1 MTMSLSIRLLRI
13 GKRRGIRELDNRRL
27 RRNQRRLGRAALRP
41 LGVDQLL
48 LATMVKGKGRT
59 KLELLRITLA
69 LSLGLDAVITDRFA
83 LVALDAAFAAG

>member
-1 MTMSLSIRLLRI
+1 
-13 GKRRGIRELDNRRL
+13 
-27 RRNQRRLGRAALRP
+27 
-41 LGVDQLL
+41 
-48 LATMVKGKGRT
+48 MVKGKGRT